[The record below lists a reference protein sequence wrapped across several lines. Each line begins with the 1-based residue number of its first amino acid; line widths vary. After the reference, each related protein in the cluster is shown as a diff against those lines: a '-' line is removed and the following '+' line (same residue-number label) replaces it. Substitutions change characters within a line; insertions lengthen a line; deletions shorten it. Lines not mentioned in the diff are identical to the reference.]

1 MLVNPDGTFTH
12 QRHYPKMVLISV
24 SVKEDDI
31 EFTAPGKTPCCIKKQ
46 STIDKKNVR
55 NYE

>member
-1 MLVNPDGTFTH
+1 MLVNPDGTFAH

-24 SVKEDDI
+24 RVKDDDI
-31 EFTAPGKTPCCIKKQ
+31 EFTAPGKAPCHIKKQ